1 MPIKKPMKVVAKN
14 AMAAALLG
22 GEKHREKSTTPV
34 LAEKEKAG
42 LAKIRL
48 RPKTSNYSC
57 CKMAVGKSHAVN
69 CPLFPVVPPLT
80 PAQTYLI
87 EYGYTEEQARNFNQ
101 PDYVARSHGWNA
113 GGEKSGMTN
122 AEWSMRAKASV
133 ERDNEI
139 ARKAQAKRAA
149 QEATVTAATEGKK
162 TEPTAPKKEARM
174 LYGHS
179 YTACI
184 RWMGLKGF
192 TVEEVVKV
200 LGADQVKEA
209 SIKNIMAGAV
219 KLNGLTVATLTD
231 AQGEELMTLAV
242 KVVKK
247 IPAKV
252 SPKKTQGKK

>member
-1 MPIKKPMKVVAKN
+1 MPAKKPMKVVAKN
-14 AMAAALLG
+14 AIAAVLLG

-34 LAEKEKAG
+34 LTEKEKAG

-57 CKMAVGKSHAVN
+57 CKMTVGESHAMD
-69 CPLFPVVPPLT
+69 CTLFPIVPPLT

-87 EYGYTEEQARNFNQ
+87 EYGYTEEQSRNFAQ

-113 GGEKSGMTN
+113 GGDKSGMAS

-133 ERDNEI
+133 EQDNEI
-139 ARKAQAKRAA
+139 ARKAQ
-149 QEATVTAATEGKK
+149 EATVTTATEGKK

-219 KLNGLTVATLTD
+219 KLNGLTVAPLTD
-231 AQGEELMTLAV
+231 AQGEELMTLAG
-242 KVVKK
+242 KVAKK
-247 IPAKV
+247 IPMKV